1 VLASSFDS
9 SDISAPARQA
19 AYAKLQRCIRRAVVA
34 LAILLVGCG
43 SPQDRI
49 QKALNARTGRVPL
62 PSGITEIHAE
72 LKIPDGARDLEIAGG
87 RGTIL
92 RAANDF
98 KGRAIF
104 TCAHGEGI
112 RFHDFTIDGNRAA
125 FPQPIE
131 MAPPENAF
139 RLMYRNNGLWFDQTH
154 SIRIADMK
162 FEQVAGFAVL
172 VSRSSDIR
180 IERVAVADSGS
191 RDRNR
196 RNNTTG
202 GIVIEE
208 ASANFTVRH
217 CAFRN
222 ILGNA
227 LWTHSL
233 YTSQRNRDGVLDD
246 NEFDTI
252 GRDAIQVGHAT
263 RIEVARNHGQH
274 IGYPVDAV
282 DLEHQGTPVA
292 IDTAGDVDRTSY
304 AENRF
309 EEIDGKCFDLDGFHD
324 GEVRANSCVNRGR
337 AEDYK
342 FGHYGLVMNDSNPD
356 MHSRNVAI
364 VDNTFDG
371 VKFGGIYV
379 VGGPHRIER
388 NRLLHLNL
396 AHCND
401 NPAIGCLYLKDQ
413 PDLLRSGIY
422 LAVGVKKQDRTANN
436 VISRNEIE
444 GYRIREH
451 CIVASPAA
459 SLAGNTIVQNQCRD
473 TP

>member
-1 VLASSFDS
+1 MA
-9 SDISAPARQA
+9 
-19 AYAKLQRCIRRAVVA
+19 
-34 LAILLVGCG
+34 GCG

-49 QKALNARTGRVPL
+49 QKALNAGTGRVPL
-62 PSGITEIHAE
+62 PSGVTEIHAE

-87 RGTIL
+87 SGTIL
-92 RAANDF
+92 RAADDF

-104 TCAHGEGI
+104 ACAHGEGI
-112 RFHDFTIDGNRAA
+112 RFHNFTIEGNRAA
-125 FPQPIE
+125 FPKPVE
-131 MAPPENAF
+131 TAPPENAF
-139 RLMYRNNGLWFDQTH
+139 RLMYSNNGFWFDQTH
-154 SIRIADMK
+154 TIRIADLK
-162 FEQVAGFAVL
+162 FEDVAGFAVL
-172 VSRSSDIR
+172 ISRSSDIL
-180 IERVAVADSGS
+180 IERVSVANSGS

-208 ASANFTVRH
+208 GSANFTVRN

-233 YTSQRNRDGVLDD
+233 YTSERNHDGALED

-263 RIEVARNHGQH
+263 RVRVGGNHGRR
-274 IGYPVDAV
+274 IGYPEDAV
-282 DLEHQGTPVA
+282 DVEHEGTPVA

-304 AENRF
+304 EENRF

-324 GEVRANSCVNRGR
+324 GEVRGNSCVNGGR
-337 AEDYK
+337 AADYK
-342 FGHYGLVMNDSNPD
+342 FGHYALVMNDSNPD
-356 MHSRNVAI
+356 MHSRNVSI
-364 VDNTFDG
+364 LNNLFDG

-379 VGGPHRIER
+379 VGGPHRIEG

-422 LAVGVKKQDRTANN
+422 LAVGVKKQDRTTNN
-436 VISRNEIE
+436 VISRNEID
-444 GYRIREH
+444 GYKIREH
-451 CIVASPAA
+451 CIVASPFA
-459 SLAGNTIVQNQCRD
+459 SLAGNTVAQNQCRD
-473 TP
+473 IP